1 MFENMK
7 LDGLRPVPISTR
19 QKYFLS
25 TFKKINYIKP
35 LLEKKPLLDRDQAKA
50 ILV

>member
-1 MFENMK
+1 MK
-7 LDGLRPVPISTR
+7 LNGLDPVPISTR

-35 LLEKKPLLDRDQAKA
+35 LLEKKPLLDKYQAKA